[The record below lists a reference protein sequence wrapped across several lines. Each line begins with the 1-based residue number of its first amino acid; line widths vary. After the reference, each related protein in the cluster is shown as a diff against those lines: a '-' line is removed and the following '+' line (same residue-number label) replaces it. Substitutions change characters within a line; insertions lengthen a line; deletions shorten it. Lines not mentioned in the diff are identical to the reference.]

1 MSPQRKLIVGLGGLI
16 VVASLATVAG
26 SRRQPTS
33 AADIRPSSYLTE
45 PNGARAFAETLERLG
60 IVVRRLR
67 SHRPQALDSA
77 GRPGALIVLN
87 PTSPASVEEAVDLA
101 ALPARGISLLVAGPR
116 SRAILRCFG
125 YDTLRLTDS
134 ATVRISD
141 GSGVAP
147 QVRLGLRPSPD
158 SVVTDSTGVF
168 DTAVIECRVPA
179 VERIDT
185 LLVTE
190 AGQLVAARLYPAGE
204 PGTVTLVSDVNLFRN
219 RTWRDTE
226 AGPVVLD
233 WVVGRFGQVWFDEY
247 HHGYLSGG
255 SLVVWTLRW
264 SRESP
269 WGWLSWHVGV
279 VGLIAL
285 GFAAIRFGPPI
296 AAIDRRRRSVAEHAR
311 ALAFALRAAGGHR
324 AAIGVLIDGLRRR
337 LTPASRVNPALR
349 AEWLAHLGT
358 GAASPEVERLSRR
371 LQALDR
377 EPGSERAVLETANVV
392 EDLWKELR
400 T

>member
-1 MSPQRKLIVGLGGLI
+1 M
-16 VVASLATVAG
+16 VASLAALAG

-33 AADIRPSSYLTE
+33 AADLRPSSYLTE

-60 IVVRRLR
+60 VVVRRLR

-77 GRPGALIVLN
+77 GSPGVLIVLN
-87 PTSPASVEEAVDLA
+87 PTSAASVEQAVDLR
-101 ALPARGISLLVAGPR
+101 ALAARGISLLVAGPR
-116 SRAILRCFG
+116 SRTILRCFG

-134 ATVRISD
+134 AAVRLSS

-147 QVRLGLRPSPD
+147 QVRLGLRPVPD
-158 SVVTDSTGVF
+158 SVVTDSSGMF
-168 DTAVIECRVPA
+168 DAAVTECRVPA

-185 LLVTE
+185 LLVTQ

-204 PGTVTLVSDVNLFRN
+204 PGTITLVSDVNLFRN

-233 WVVGRFGQVWFDEY
+233 WVVGRFGRVWFDEY
-247 HHGYLSGG
+247 HHGFLSGG
-255 SLVVWTLRW
+255 SLVAWTLRW

-324 AAIGVLIDGLRRR
+324 VAIGVLIDGLRRR
-337 LTPASRVNPALR
+337 LTPGSRVNPALR
-349 AEWLAHLGT
+349 AEWLLHLGT
-358 GAASPEVERLSRR
+358 GAASSRVDKLSRR

-377 EPGSERAVLETANVV
+377 EPGSEAAALETANIVG
-392 EDLWKELR
+392 DLWKELR